1 MLYKTYTYLGEYMKK
16 LLIIVLLLF
25 SFFYTNKSISI
36 IRNQDPL
43 MKEIIKNK
51 NKFEIKSVNA
61 IIKDNTII
69 PGIKGKE
76 VDLEKTY
83 TKMKQY
89 GTYNEAL
96 TVFKEIKPT
105 ISIEDN
111 YDKLITSGNKENKN
125 IALIFKVEKNTNL
138 DKLLS
143 ILNYYNVQTT
153 FFIDGLYIENN
164 DLNNL
169 SHHQI
174 ELLSYNNT
182 IDEVTFSSA
191 LSYLSYKTNKTPK
204 YCLEDNNN
212 IIKICKKLNL
222 HTVSPTLIIKK
233 DPYKE
238 IKNNLKNSSII
249 LIPINNYIY
258 NNLSTSIL
266 YIKSKGYKFL
276 TLTDLLSEN
285 LEK

>member
-1 MLYKTYTYLGEYMKK
+1 MKK
-16 LLIIVLLLF
+16 LLIILLLLF

-43 MKEIIKNK
+43 MKEIINNK
-51 NKFEIKSVNA
+51 SKFEIKSVNA
-61 IIKDNTII
+61 IIKNNTII
-69 PGIKGKE
+69 PGKKGKE

-89 GTYNEAL
+89 GTYNESL
-96 TVFKEIKPT
+96 TVFKETKPT
-105 ISIEDN
+105 VSIEDN
-111 YDKLITSGNKENKN
+111 YDKYITSGNKDNKN
-125 IALIFKVEKNTNL
+125 ISFIFKVEKDTNIN
-138 DKLLS
+138 KLLS
-143 ILNYYNVQTT
+143 ILNYHNIQVT

-164 DLNNL
+164 NLNNL
-169 SHHQI
+169 SNHQI

-182 IDEVTFSSA
+182 IDEITFTSA

-204 YCLEDNNN
+204 YCLEDDNN
-212 IIKICKKLNL
+212 IINLCKKINL
-222 HTVSPTLIIKK
+222 HTVKPTLIIKK

-238 IKNNLKNSSII
+238 IKNNLNNSSII

-258 NNLSTSIL
+258 DNLSTSIL
-266 YIKSKGYKFL
+266 YIKSKGYNFL
-276 TLTDLLSEN
+276 TLSDLLSEN

>member
-1 MLYKTYTYLGEYMKK
+1 MSQSYTFLGDNMKK
-16 LLIIVLLLF
+16 LFIIILLLF

-61 IIKDNTII
+61 IVKENTII
-69 PGIKGKE
+69 PGKQGKE

-96 TVFKEIKPT
+96 TVLKETKPT
-105 ISIEDN
+105 ISIDDN

-125 IALIFKVEKNTNL
+125 ISLIFKVEKDTNIN
-138 DKLLS
+138 KLLS
-143 ILNYYNVQTT
+143 ILNYHNIQVT

-164 DLNNL
+164 NINNL
-169 SHHQI
+169 SNHQI

-182 IDEVTFSSA
+182 IDEITFSSA
-191 LSYLSYKTNKTPK
+191 LSYLSYKTNKSPK

-212 IIKICKKLNL
+212 IINLCKELKL
-222 HTVSPTLIIKK
+222 HTISPTIKIKK

-238 IKNNLKNSSII
+238 LKNNLSNSSII
-249 LIPINNYIY
+249 LVPINNQIY
-258 NNLSTSIL
+258 ESLSTSIL
-266 YIKSKGYKFL
+266 YIKSKGYNFL
-276 TLTDLLSEN
+276 TLSDLLSEN

>member
-1 MLYKTYTYLGEYMKK
+1 MKK

-51 NKFEIKSVNA
+51 SKFEIKSVNA

-96 TVFKEIKPT
+96 TVFKETKPT

-153 FFIDGLYIENN
+153 FFIDGLYIDNN

-276 TLTDLLSEN
+276 TLSELLSEN

>member
-1 MLYKTYTYLGEYMKK
+1 MSQSYTFLGDNMKK
-16 LLIIVLLLF
+16 LLIIILLLF

-61 IIKDNTII
+61 IVKENTII
-69 PGIKGKE
+69 PGKQGKE

-96 TVFKEIKPT
+96 TVLKETKPT
-105 ISIEDN
+105 ISIDDN

-125 IALIFKVEKNTNL
+125 ISLIFKVEKDTNIN
-138 DKLLS
+138 KLLS
-143 ILNYYNVQTT
+143 ILNYHNIQVT

-164 DLNNL
+164 NINNL
-169 SHHQI
+169 SNHQI
-174 ELLSYNNT
+174 ELLSYNNK
-182 IDEVTFSSA
+182 IDEITFSSA
-191 LSYLSYKTNKTPK
+191 LSYLSYKTNKSPK

-212 IIKICKKLNL
+212 IINLCKELKL
-222 HTVSPTLIIKK
+222 HTISPTIKIKK

-238 IKNNLKNSSII
+238 LKNNLSNSSII
-249 LIPINNYIY
+249 LVPINNQIY
-258 NNLSTSIL
+258 ESLSTSIL
-266 YIKSKGYKFL
+266 YIKSKGYNFL
-276 TLTDLLSEN
+276 TLSDLLSEN

>member
-1 MLYKTYTYLGEYMKK
+1 MKK
-16 LLIIVLLLF
+16 ILIIVLLLF

-51 NKFEIKSVNA
+51 SKFEIKSVNA

-96 TVFKEIKPT
+96 TVFKETKPT

-222 HTVSPTLIIKK
+222 HTVSPTLIIKI

-266 YIKSKGYKFL
+266 YIKSKGYNFL
-276 TLTDLLSEN
+276 TLSELISEN

>member
-1 MLYKTYTYLGEYMKK
+1 MSQSYTFLGDNMKK
-16 LLIIVLLLF
+16 LLIIILLLF

-61 IIKDNTII
+61 IVKENTII
-69 PGIKGKE
+69 PGKQGKE

-96 TVFKEIKPT
+96 TVLKETKPT
-105 ISIEDN
+105 ISIDDN

-125 IALIFKVEKNTNL
+125 ISLIFKVEKDTNIN
-138 DKLLS
+138 KLLS
-143 ILNYYNVQTT
+143 ILNYHNIQVT

-164 DLNNL
+164 NINNL
-169 SHHQI
+169 SNHQI
-174 ELLSYNNT
+174 ELLSYNNK
-182 IDEVTFSSA
+182 IDEITFSSA
-191 LSYLSYKTNKTPK
+191 LSYLSYKTNKSPK

-212 IIKICKKLNL
+212 IINLCKKLKL
-222 HTVSPTLIIKK
+222 HTISPTIKIKK

-238 IKNNLKNSSII
+238 LKNNLSNSSII
-249 LIPINNYIY
+249 LVPINNQIY
-258 NNLSTSIL
+258 ESLSTSIL
-266 YIKSKGYKFL
+266 YIKSKGYNFL
-276 TLTDLLSEN
+276 TLSDLLSEN

>member
-1 MLYKTYTYLGEYMKK
+1 MSKTYTFLGDNMKK
-16 LLIIVLLLF
+16 LLIIILLLF

-61 IIKDNTII
+61 IVKENTII
-69 PGIKGKE
+69 PGKQGKE

-96 TVFKEIKPT
+96 TVLKETKPT
-105 ISIEDN
+105 ISIDDN

-125 IALIFKVEKNTNL
+125 ISLIFKVEKDTNIN
-138 DKLLS
+138 KLLS
-143 ILNYYNVQTT
+143 ILNYHNIQVT

-164 DLNNL
+164 NINNL
-169 SHHQI
+169 SNHQI

-182 IDEVTFSSA
+182 IDEITFSSA
-191 LSYLSYKTNKTPK
+191 LSYLSYKTNKSPK

-212 IIKICKKLNL
+212 IINLCKKLKL
-222 HTVSPTLIIKK
+222 HTISPTIKIKK

-238 IKNNLKNSSII
+238 LKNNLSNSSII
-249 LIPINNYIY
+249 LVPINNQIY
-258 NNLSTSIL
+258 ESLSTSIL
-266 YIKSKGYKFL
+266 YIKSKGYNFL
-276 TLTDLLSEN
+276 TLSDLLSEN

>member
-1 MLYKTYTYLGEYMKK
+1 MKK
-16 LLIIVLLLF
+16 ILIILLLLF

-43 MKEIIKNK
+43 MKEIINNK
-51 NKFEIKSVNA
+51 SKFEIKSVSA

-69 PGIKGKE
+69 PGKNGKE

-89 GTYNEAL
+89 GTYNESL
-96 TVFKEIKPT
+96 TVFKETKPT

-111 YDKLITSGNKENKN
+111 YDKLITSGNKDYKN
-125 IALIFKVEKNTNL
+125 ISFIFKVEEDTNL
-138 DKLLS
+138 NKLLS
-143 ILNYYNVQTT
+143 ILNYHNIQVT

-169 SHHQI
+169 SNHQI

-182 IDEVTFSSA
+182 IDEITFTSA
-191 LSYLSYKTNKTPK
+191 LSYLSYKTKKSPK

-212 IIKICKKLNL
+212 IINLCKDINL
-222 HTVSPTLIIKK
+222 HTVKPTHIIEK

-238 IKNNLKNSSII
+238 MKKNLKNSSII

-258 NNLSTSIL
+258 DNLSTSIL
-266 YIKSKGYKFL
+266 YIKSKGYNFL
-276 TLTDLLSEN
+276 TLSDLLSEN

>member
-1 MLYKTYTYLGEYMKK
+1 MKK

-51 NKFEIKSVNA
+51 SKFEIKSVNA

-96 TVFKEIKPT
+96 TVFKETKPT

-276 TLTDLLSEN
+276 TLSELLSEN

>member
-1 MLYKTYTYLGEYMKK
+1 MKK
-16 LLIIVLLLF
+16 LLIILLLLF

-43 MKEIIKNK
+43 MKEIINNK
-51 NKFEIKSVNA
+51 SKFETKSVSA

-69 PGIKGKE
+69 PGKNGKE

-89 GTYNEAL
+89 GTYNESL
-96 TVFKEIKPT
+96 TVFKETKPT

-111 YDKLITSGNKENKN
+111 YDKLITSGNKDYKN
-125 IALIFKVEKNTNL
+125 ISFIFKVEEDTNL
-138 DKLLS
+138 NKLLS
-143 ILNYYNVQTT
+143 ILNYHNIQVTL
-153 FFIDGLYIENN
+153 FIDGLYIENN

-169 SHHQI
+169 SNHQI

-182 IDEVTFSSA
+182 IDEITFTSA
-191 LSYLSYKTNKTPK
+191 LSYLSYKTKKSPK
-204 YCLEDNNN
+204 YCLEDDNN
-212 IIKICKKLNL
+212 IINLCKNINL
-222 HTVSPTLIIKK
+222 HTVKPTLIIEK

-258 NNLSTSIL
+258 DNLSTSIL
-266 YIKSKGYKFL
+266 YIKSKGYNFL
-276 TLTDLLSEN
+276 TLSALLSEN

>member
-1 MLYKTYTYLGEYMKK
+1 MKK
-16 LLIIVLLLF
+16 LLIIILLLF

-61 IIKDNTII
+61 IVKENTII
-69 PGIKGKE
+69 PGKQGKE

-96 TVFKEIKPT
+96 TVLKETKPT
-105 ISIEDN
+105 ISIDDN

-125 IALIFKVEKNTNL
+125 ISLIFKVEKDTNIN
-138 DKLLS
+138 KLLS
-143 ILNYYNVQTT
+143 ILNYHNIQVT

-164 DLNNL
+164 NINNL
-169 SHHQI
+169 SNHQI

-182 IDEVTFSSA
+182 IDEITFSSA
-191 LSYLSYKTNKTPK
+191 LSYLSYKTNKSPK
-204 YCLEDNNN
+204 YCLEENNN
-212 IIKICKKLNL
+212 IINLCKKIKL
-222 HTVSPTLIIKK
+222 HTISPTIIIKK

-238 IKNNLKNSSII
+238 LKNNLSNSSII
-249 LIPINNYIY
+249 LVPINNQIY
-258 NNLSTSIL
+258 ESLSTSIL
-266 YIKSKGYKFL
+266 YIKSKGYNFL
-276 TLTDLLSEN
+276 TLSDLLSEN

>member
-1 MLYKTYTYLGEYMKK
+1 MKK
-16 LLIIVLLLF
+16 LLIILLLLF

-61 IIKDNTII
+61 IVKENTII
-69 PGIKGKE
+69 PGKQGKE

-96 TVFKEIKPT
+96 TVLKETKPT
-105 ISIEDN
+105 ISIDDN

-125 IALIFKVEKNTNL
+125 ISLIFKVEKDTNIN
-138 DKLLS
+138 KLLS
-143 ILNYYNVQTT
+143 ILNYHNIQVT

-164 DLNNL
+164 NNINNL
-169 SHHQI
+169 SNHQI
-174 ELLSYNNT
+174 ELLSYNNK
-182 IDEVTFSSA
+182 IDEITFSSA
-191 LSYLSYKTNKTPK
+191 LSYLSYKTNKSPK
-204 YCLEDNNN
+204 YCLEENNN
-212 IIKICKKLNL
+212 IINLCKKLKL
-222 HTVSPTLIIKK
+222 HTISPTIIIKK

-238 IKNNLKNSSII
+238 LKNNLSNSSII
-249 LIPINNYIY
+249 LVPINNQIY
-258 NNLSTSIL
+258 ESLSTSIL
-266 YIKSKGYKFL
+266 YIKSKGYNFL
-276 TLTDLLSEN
+276 TLSDLLSEN

>member
-1 MLYKTYTYLGEYMKK
+1 MKK

-51 NKFEIKSVNA
+51 SKFEIKSVNA

-96 TVFKEIKPT
+96 TVFKETKPT

-164 DLNNL
+164 NLNNL
-169 SHHQI
+169 SNHQI

-238 IKNNLKNSSII
+238 IKNNLKNSSIS

>member
-1 MLYKTYTYLGEYMKK
+1 MSQSYTFLGDNMKK
-16 LLIIVLLLF
+16 LLIIILLLF

-61 IIKDNTII
+61 IVKENTII
-69 PGIKGKE
+69 PGKQGKE

-96 TVFKEIKPT
+96 TVLKETKPT

-125 IALIFKVEKNTNL
+125 ISLIFKVEKDTNIN
-138 DKLLS
+138 KLLS
-143 ILNYYNVQTT
+143 ILNYHNIQVT

-164 DLNNL
+164 NINNL
-169 SHHQI
+169 SNHQI

-182 IDEVTFSSA
+182 IDEITFTSA
-191 LSYLSYKTNKTPK
+191 LSYLSYKTNKSPK
-204 YCLEDNNN
+204 YCLEENNN
-212 IIKICKKLNL
+212 IINLCKKLKL
-222 HTVSPTLIIKK
+222 HTISPTIIIKK

-238 IKNNLKNSSII
+238 LKNNLSNSSII
-249 LIPINNYIY
+249 LVPINNQIY
-258 NNLSTSIL
+258 ESLSTSIL
-266 YIKSKGYKFL
+266 YIKSKGYNFL
-276 TLTDLLSEN
+276 TLSDLLSEN

>member
-1 MLYKTYTYLGEYMKK
+1 MKK
-16 LLIIVLLLF
+16 LLIILLLLF

-43 MKEIIKNK
+43 MKEIINNK
-51 NKFEIKSVNA
+51 SKYEIKSVSA

-69 PGIKGKE
+69 PGKNGKE

-89 GTYNEAL
+89 GTYNESL
-96 TVFKEIKPT
+96 TVFKETKPT

-111 YDKLITSGNKENKN
+111 YDKLITSGNKDYKN
-125 IALIFKVEKNTNL
+125 ISFIFKVSKDTNL
-138 DKLLS
+138 NKLLS
-143 ILNYYNVQTT
+143 ILNYHNIQVT

-169 SHHQI
+169 SNHQI

-182 IDEVTFSSA
+182 IDEITFTSA
-191 LSYLSYKTNKTPK
+191 LSYLSYKTKKSPK

-212 IIKICKKLNL
+212 IINLCKNINL
-222 HTVSPTLIIKK
+222 HTVKPTLIIEK

-258 NNLSTSIL
+258 DNLSTSIL
-266 YIKSKGYKFL
+266 YIKSKGYNFL
-276 TLTDLLSEN
+276 TLSDLLSEN

>member
-1 MLYKTYTYLGEYMKK
+1 MSQSYTFLGDNMKK
-16 LLIIVLLLF
+16 LLIIILLLF

-61 IIKDNTII
+61 IVKENTII
-69 PGIKGKE
+69 PGKQGKE

-96 TVFKEIKPT
+96 TVLKETKPT
-105 ISIEDN
+105 ISIDDN

-125 IALIFKVEKNTNL
+125 ISLIFKVEKDTNIN
-138 DKLLS
+138 KLLS
-143 ILNYYNVQTT
+143 ILNYHNIQVT

-164 DLNNL
+164 NINNL
-169 SHHQI
+169 SNHQI

-182 IDEVTFSSA
+182 IDEITFSSA
-191 LSYLSYKTNKTPK
+191 LSYLSYKTNKSPK

-212 IIKICKKLNL
+212 IINLCKELKL
-222 HTVSPTLIIKK
+222 HTISPTIKIKK

-238 IKNNLKNSSII
+238 LKNNLSNSSII
-249 LIPINNYIY
+249 LVPINNQIY
-258 NNLSTSIL
+258 ESLSTSIL
-266 YIKSKGYKFL
+266 YIKSKGYNFL
-276 TLTDLLSEN
+276 TLSDLLSEN

>member
-1 MLYKTYTYLGEYMKK
+1 MKK
-16 LLIIVLLLF
+16 LLIILLLLF

-43 MKEIIKNK
+43 MKEIINNK
-51 NKFEIKSVNA
+51 SKFEIKSVNA
-61 IIKDNTII
+61 IIKNNTII
-69 PGIKGKE
+69 PGKKGKE

-89 GTYNEAL
+89 GTYNESL
-96 TVFKEIKPT
+96 TVFKETKPT

-111 YDKLITSGNKENKN
+111 YDKLITSGNKDNKN
-125 IALIFKVEKNTNL
+125 TSFIFKVEKDTNIN
-138 DKLLS
+138 KLLS
-143 ILNYYNVQTT
+143 ILNYHNIQVT

-169 SHHQI
+169 SNHQI
-174 ELLSYNNT
+174 ELLSYNNA
-182 IDEVTFSSA
+182 IDEITFTSA

-204 YCLEDNNN
+204 YCLEDDNN
-212 IIKICKKLNL
+212 IINLCKKINL
-222 HTVSPTLIIKK
+222 HTIKPTLIIKK

-258 NNLSTSIL
+258 DNLSTSIL
-266 YIKSKGYKFL
+266 YIKSKGYNFL
-276 TLTDLLSEN
+276 TLSDLLNEN

>member
-1 MLYKTYTYLGEYMKK
+1 MKK

-51 NKFEIKSVNA
+51 SKFEIKSVNA

-96 TVFKEIKPT
+96 TVFKETKPT

-164 DLNNL
+164 NLNNL
-169 SHHQI
+169 SNHQI

-276 TLTDLLSEN
+276 TLSELLSEN

>member
-1 MLYKTYTYLGEYMKK
+1 MPKTYTFLGDNMKK
-16 LLIIVLLLF
+16 LLIIILLLF

-51 NKFEIKSVNA
+51 SKFEIKSVNA
-61 IIKDNTII
+61 IVKENTII
-69 PGIKGKE
+69 PGKQGKE

-96 TVFKEIKPT
+96 TVLKETKPT
-105 ISIEDN
+105 ISIDDN

-125 IALIFKVEKNTNL
+125 ISLIFKVEKDTNIN
-138 DKLLS
+138 KLLS
-143 ILNYYNVQTT
+143 ILNYHNIQVT

-164 DLNNL
+164 NINNL
-169 SHHQI
+169 SNHQI
-174 ELLSYNNT
+174 ELLSYNNK
-182 IDEVTFSSA
+182 IDEITFSSD
-191 LSYLSYKTNKTPK
+191 LSYLSYKTNKSPK

-212 IIKICKKLNL
+212 IINLCKELKL
-222 HTVSPTLIIKK
+222 HTISPTIKIKK

-238 IKNNLKNSSII
+238 LKNNLSNSSII
-249 LIPINNYIY
+249 LVPINNQIY
-258 NNLSTSIL
+258 ESLSTSIL
-266 YIKSKGYKFL
+266 YIKSKGYNFL
-276 TLTDLLSEN
+276 TLSDLLSEN

>member
-1 MLYKTYTYLGEYMKK
+1 MKK
-16 LLIIVLLLF
+16 LLIILLLLF

-43 MKEIIKNK
+43 MKEIINNK
-51 NKFEIKSVNA
+51 SKFEIKSVSA

-69 PGIKGKE
+69 PGKNGKE

-89 GTYNEAL
+89 GTYNESL
-96 TVFKEIKPT
+96 TVFKETKPT

-111 YDKLITSGNKENKN
+111 YDKLITSGNKDYKN
-125 IALIFKVEKNTNL
+125 ISFIFKVEKDTNL
-138 DKLLS
+138 NKLLS
-143 ILNYYNVQTT
+143 ILNYHNIQVT

-169 SHHQI
+169 SNHQI

-182 IDEVTFSSA
+182 IDEITFTSA
-191 LSYLSYKTNKTPK
+191 LSYLSYKTKKSPK

-212 IIKICKKLNL
+212 IINLCKNINL
-222 HTVSPTLIIKK
+222 HTVKPTIIIEK

-258 NNLSTSIL
+258 DNLSTSIL
-266 YIKSKGYKFL
+266 YIKSKGYNFL
-276 TLTDLLSEN
+276 TLSDLLSEN

>member
-1 MLYKTYTYLGEYMKK
+1 MKK
-16 LLIIVLLLF
+16 LLIILLLLF

-43 MKEIIKNK
+43 MKEIINNK
-51 NKFEIKSVNA
+51 SKFEIKSVNA
-61 IIKDNTII
+61 IIKNNTII
-69 PGIKGKE
+69 PGKKGKE

-89 GTYNEAL
+89 GTYNESL
-96 TVFKEIKPT
+96 TVFKETKPT

-111 YDKLITSGNKENKN
+111 YDKLITSGNKDNKN
-125 IALIFKVEKNTNL
+125 ISFIFKVEKDTNIN
-138 DKLLS
+138 KLLS
-143 ILNYYNVQTT
+143 ILNYHDIQAT

-169 SHHQI
+169 SNHQI
-174 ELLSYNNT
+174 ELLSYNNA
-182 IDEVTFSSA
+182 IDEITFTSA

-204 YCLEDNNN
+204 YCLEDDNN
-212 IIKICKKLNL
+212 IINLCKKINL
-222 HTVSPTLIIKK
+222 HTVKPTLIIKK

-238 IKNNLKNSSII
+238 IKDNLNNSSII

-266 YIKSKGYKFL
+266 YIKSKGYNFL
-276 TLTDLLSEN
+276 TLSDLLSEN

>member
-1 MLYKTYTYLGEYMKK
+1 MKK
-16 LLIIVLLLF
+16 LLIILLLLF

-61 IIKDNTII
+61 IVKENTII
-69 PGIKGKE
+69 PGKQGKE

-96 TVFKEIKPT
+96 TVLKETKPT
-105 ISIEDN
+105 ISIDDN

-125 IALIFKVEKNTNL
+125 ISLIFKVEKDTNIN
-138 DKLLS
+138 KLLS
-143 ILNYYNVQTT
+143 ILNYHNIQVT

-164 DLNNL
+164 NINNL
-169 SHHQI
+169 SNHQI
-174 ELLSYNNT
+174 ELLSYNNK
-182 IDEVTFSSA
+182 IDEITFSSA
-191 LSYLSYKTNKTPK
+191 LSYLSYKTNKSPK

-212 IIKICKKLNL
+212 IINLCKKLKL
-222 HTVSPTLIIKK
+222 HTISPTIKIKK

-238 IKNNLKNSSII
+238 LKNNLSNSSII
-249 LIPINNYIY
+249 LVPINNQIY
-258 NNLSTSIL
+258 ESLSTSIL
-266 YIKSKGYKFL
+266 YIKSKGYNFL
-276 TLTDLLSEN
+276 TLSDLLSEN

>member
-1 MLYKTYTYLGEYMKK
+1 MKK
-16 LLIIVLLLF
+16 LLIILLLLF

-43 MKEIIKNK
+43 MKEIINNK
-51 NKFEIKSVNA
+51 SKFEIKSVSA

-69 PGIKGKE
+69 PGKNGKE

-89 GTYNEAL
+89 GTYNESL
-96 TVFKEIKPT
+96 TVFKETKPT

-111 YDKLITSGNKENKN
+111 YDKLITSGNKDYKN
-125 IALIFKVEKNTNL
+125 MSFIFKVEKDTNL
-138 DKLLS
+138 NKLLS
-143 ILNYYNVQTT
+143 ILNYHNIQVT

-169 SHHQI
+169 SNHQI

-182 IDEVTFSSA
+182 IDEITFTSA
-191 LSYLSYKTNKTPK
+191 LSYLSYKTKKSPK

-212 IIKICKKLNL
+212 IINLCKNINL
-222 HTVSPTLIIKK
+222 HTVKPTIIIEK

-258 NNLSTSIL
+258 DNLSTSIL
-266 YIKSKGYKFL
+266 YIKSKGYNFL
-276 TLTDLLSEN
+276 TLSDLLSEN

>member
-1 MLYKTYTYLGEYMKK
+1 MKK
-16 LLIIVLLLF
+16 LLIILLLLF

-43 MKEIIKNK
+43 MKEIINNK
-51 NKFEIKSVNA
+51 SKFEIKSVNA
-61 IIKDNTII
+61 IIKNNTII
-69 PGIKGKE
+69 PGKKGKE

-89 GTYNEAL
+89 GTYNESL
-96 TVFKEIKPT
+96 TVFKETKPT
-105 ISIEDN
+105 VSIEDN
-111 YDKLITSGNKENKN
+111 YDKYITSGNKDNKN
-125 IALIFKVEKNTNL
+125 ISFIFKVEKDTNIN
-138 DKLLS
+138 KLLS
-143 ILNYYNVQTT
+143 ILNYHNINVT

-169 SHHQI
+169 SNHQI
-174 ELLSYNNT
+174 ELLSYNNA
-182 IDEVTFSSA
+182 IDEITFTSA

-204 YCLEDNNN
+204 YCLEDDNN
-212 IIKICKKLNL
+212 IINLCKKINL
-222 HTVSPTLIIKK
+222 HTVKPTLIIKK

-238 IKNNLKNSSII
+238 IKNNLNNSSII

-266 YIKSKGYKFL
+266 YIKSKGYNFL
-276 TLTDLLSEN
+276 TLSDLLNEN

>member
-1 MLYKTYTYLGEYMKK
+1 MKK
-16 LLIIVLLLF
+16 LFIIILLLF

-61 IIKDNTII
+61 IVKENTII
-69 PGIKGKE
+69 PGKQGKE

-96 TVFKEIKPT
+96 TVLKETKPT
-105 ISIEDN
+105 ISIDDN

-125 IALIFKVEKNTNL
+125 ISLIFKVEKDTNIN
-138 DKLLS
+138 KLLS
-143 ILNYYNVQTT
+143 ILNYHNIQVT

-164 DLNNL
+164 NINNL
-169 SHHQI
+169 SNHQI

-182 IDEVTFSSA
+182 IDEITFSSA
-191 LSYLSYKTNKTPK
+191 LSYLSYKTNKSPK
-204 YCLEDNNN
+204 YCVEDNNN
-212 IIKICKKLNL
+212 IINLCKKLKL
-222 HTVSPTLIIKK
+222 HTISPTIKIKK

-238 IKNNLKNSSII
+238 LKNNLSNSSII
-249 LIPINNYIY
+249 LVPINNQIY
-258 NNLSTSIL
+258 ESLSTSIL
-266 YIKSKGYKFL
+266 YIKSKGYNFL
-276 TLTDLLSEN
+276 TLSDLLSEN

>member
-1 MLYKTYTYLGEYMKK
+1 MPKTYTFLGDNMKK
-16 LLIIVLLLF
+16 LLIIILLLF

-61 IIKDNTII
+61 IVKENTII
-69 PGIKGKE
+69 PGKQGKE

-96 TVFKEIKPT
+96 TVLKETKPT
-105 ISIEDN
+105 ISIDDN

-125 IALIFKVEKNTNL
+125 ISLIFKVEKDTNIN
-138 DKLLS
+138 KLLS
-143 ILNYYNVQTT
+143 ILNYHNIQVT

-164 DLNNL
+164 NINNL
-169 SHHQI
+169 SNHQI

-182 IDEVTFSSA
+182 IDEITFSSA
-191 LSYLSYKTNKTPK
+191 LSYLSYKTNKSPK

-212 IIKICKKLNL
+212 IINICKKLKL
-222 HTVSPTLIIKK
+222 HTISPTIKIKK

-238 IKNNLKNSSII
+238 LKNNLSNSSII
-249 LIPINNYIY
+249 LVPINNQIY
-258 NNLSTSIL
+258 ESLSTSIL
-266 YIKSKGYKFL
+266 YIKSKGYNFL
-276 TLTDLLSEN
+276 TLSDLLSEN

>member
-1 MLYKTYTYLGEYMKK
+1 MKK
-16 LLIIVLLLF
+16 LLIILLLLF

-43 MKEIIKNK
+43 MKEIINNK
-51 NKFEIKSVNA
+51 SKYEIKSVSA

-69 PGIKGKE
+69 PGKNGKE

-89 GTYNEAL
+89 GTYNESL
-96 TVFKEIKPT
+96 TVFKETKPT

-111 YDKLITSGNKENKN
+111 YDKLITSGNKDYKN
-125 IALIFKVEKNTNL
+125 ISFIFKVEEDTNL
-138 DKLLS
+138 NKLLS
-143 ILNYYNVQTT
+143 ILNYHNIQVT

-169 SHHQI
+169 SNHQI

-182 IDEVTFSSA
+182 IDEITFTSA
-191 LSYLSYKTNKTPK
+191 LSYLSYKTKKSPK

-212 IIKICKKLNL
+212 IINLCKDINL
-222 HTVSPTLIIKK
+222 HTVKPTLIIEK

-238 IKNNLKNSSII
+238 MKNNLKNSSII

-258 NNLSTSIL
+258 DNLSTSIL
-266 YIKSKGYKFL
+266 YIKSKGYNFL
-276 TLTDLLSEN
+276 TLSDLLSEN

>member
-1 MLYKTYTYLGEYMKK
+1 MLYKTYIYLGDKMKK
-16 LLIIVLLLF
+16 LLIILLLLF

-43 MKEIIKNK
+43 MKEIINNK
-51 NKFEIKSVNA
+51 SKFETKSVSA

-69 PGIKGKE
+69 PGKNGKE

-89 GTYNEAL
+89 GTYNESL
-96 TVFKEIKPT
+96 TVFKETKPT

-111 YDKLITSGNKENKN
+111 YDKLITSGNKDYKN
-125 IALIFKVEKNTNL
+125 ISFIFKVEEDTNL
-138 DKLLS
+138 NKLLS
-143 ILNYYNVQTT
+143 ILNYHNIQVTL
-153 FFIDGLYIENN
+153 FIDGLYIENN

-169 SHHQI
+169 SNHQI

-182 IDEVTFSSA
+182 IDEITFTSA
-191 LSYLSYKTNKTPK
+191 LSYLSYKTKKSPK
-204 YCLEDNNN
+204 YCLEDDNN
-212 IIKICKKLNL
+212 IINLCKNINL
-222 HTVSPTLIIKK
+222 HTVKPTLIIEK

-258 NNLSTSIL
+258 DNLSTSIL
-266 YIKSKGYKFL
+266 YIKSKGYNFL
-276 TLTDLLSEN
+276 TLSALLSEN

>member
-1 MLYKTYTYLGEYMKK
+1 MPKTYTFLGDNMKK
-16 LLIIVLLLF
+16 LLIIILLLF

-61 IIKDNTII
+61 IVKENTII
-69 PGIKGKE
+69 PGKQGKE

-96 TVFKEIKPT
+96 TVLKETKPT
-105 ISIEDN
+105 ISIDDN

-125 IALIFKVEKNTNL
+125 ISLIFKVEKDTNIN
-138 DKLLS
+138 KLLS
-143 ILNYYNVQTT
+143 ILNYHNIQVT

-164 DLNNL
+164 NINNL
-169 SHHQI
+169 SNHQI

-182 IDEVTFSSA
+182 IDEITFSSA
-191 LSYLSYKTNKTPK
+191 LSYLSYKTNKSPK
-204 YCLEDNNN
+204 YCLEENNN
-212 IIKICKKLNL
+212 IISLCKKLKL
-222 HTVSPTLIIKK
+222 HTISPTIIIKK

-238 IKNNLKNSSII
+238 LKNNLSNSSII
-249 LIPINNYIY
+249 LVPINNQIY
-258 NNLSTSIL
+258 ESLSTSIL

-276 TLTDLLSEN
+276 TLSDLLSEN

>member
-1 MLYKTYTYLGEYMKK
+1 MKK
-16 LLIIVLLLF
+16 LLIILLLLF

-43 MKEIIKNK
+43 MKEIINNK
-51 NKFEIKSVNA
+51 SKFEIKSVNA
-61 IIKDNTII
+61 IIKNNTII
-69 PGIKGKE
+69 PGKKGKE

-89 GTYNEAL
+89 GTYNESL
-96 TVFKEIKPT
+96 TVFKETKPT

-111 YDKLITSGNKENKN
+111 YDKYITSGNKDNKN
-125 IALIFKVEKNTNL
+125 ISFIFKVEKDTNIN
-138 DKLLS
+138 KLLS
-143 ILNYYNVQTT
+143 ILNYHNIQAT

-169 SHHQI
+169 SNHQI
-174 ELLSYNNT
+174 ELLSYNNN
-182 IDEVTFSSA
+182 IDEITFTSA

-204 YCLEDNNN
+204 YCLEDDNN
-212 IIKICKKLNL
+212 IINLCKKINL
-222 HTVSPTLIIKK
+222 HTIKPTLIIKK

-258 NNLSTSIL
+258 DNLSTSIL
-266 YIKSKGYKFL
+266 YIKSKGYNFL
-276 TLTDLLSEN
+276 TLSDLLNEN

>member
-1 MLYKTYTYLGEYMKK
+1 MKK

-96 TVFKEIKPT
+96 TVFKETKPT

-276 TLTDLLSEN
+276 TLSELLSEN